1 MEKNM
6 ERKRIPQE
14 LAEVLL
20 SRRGYSLL
28 IKGAPGT
35 GKTILAL
42 EIIGLL
48 RDSNAVYISSRVSP
62 TALYEHFPWLDEC
75 LSPPN
80 LIDATK
86 LYVPSDAIPGV
97 QTFPESL
104 YLRLGKI
111 EKPVT
116 IVFDSWEATTSQME
130 GGRIETLETAIT
142 EWARHDGTKL
152 ILVSEKLGT
161 SSLDYAVDGI
171 VTLRRI
177 TMDSR
182 RARELEIEKL
192 RGVRIDQPR
201 YAFTLEGGRFQYF
214 VPFKRRKV
222 EKPRKIELVSNTKNH
237 VSTGIT
243 DLDRILG
250 GFKKGSFNTINAGD
264 DISLLGY
271 QSIIAHIIINSIQQ
285 GNNCVCIP
293 CCGWN
298 EKRLRRGI
306 MPFVKEEDYLKNLTI
321 FEIGGEGKEEEG
333 GNVRS
338 LRGEM
343 IKADISKFRNFIS
356 DLEPPVTVI
365 IGADMLEY
373 PYQLKERGK
382 VEEMVSLLSNLMTDM
397 REAGNVGVFG
407 VIPGLELSEM
417 LAHMSEV
424 CINLWVLNKSVIL
437 YCNRPDTKLHCLENI
452 ITEDSLKINLTAF
465 V

>member
-1 MEKNM
+1 M
-6 ERKRIPQE
+6 
-14 LAEVLL
+14 
-20 SRRGYSLL
+20 
-28 IKGAPGT
+28 
-35 GKTILAL
+35 
-42 EIIGLL
+42 
-48 RDSNAVYISSRVSP
+48 
-62 TALYEHFPWLDEC
+62 
-75 LSPPN
+75 
-80 LIDATK
+80 
-86 LYVPSDAIPGV
+86 
-97 QTFPESL
+97 
-104 YLRLGKI
+104 RLGKI

-116 IVFDSWEATTSQME
+116 IVFDSWEAITSQME
-130 GGRIETLETAIT
+130 EGRIETLETAIT

-192 RGVRIDQPR
+192 RGVMIDQPG
-201 YAFTLEGGRFQYF
+201 YTFTLEGGRFQYF

-250 GFKKGSFNTINAGD
+250 GGFKKGSFNSINAGD

-321 FEIGGEGKEEEG
+321 FEIGSEGKEEEE

-343 IKADISKFRNFIS
+343 IKADISKFRDFIS

-407 VIPGLELSEM
+407 VIPGLALSEM

-424 CINLWVLNKSVIL
+424 CINVRVLNKSVIL

-452 ITEDSLKINLTAF
+452 ITDDSLKINLTAF